1 VYHYIGLAESALVMV
16 VVPGE
21 RYKVRGPFSATLI
34 LVVLNTLVYLYTS
47 YPNLFLESTSDSIYS
62 LGFIPAILFTNPLQG
77 FIRIFTS
84 MFTHADFFHI
94 FFNMYFLWLFGR
106 RVESFIGS
114 GRYLLLYF
122 ASGLAAVL
130 FYVAIIPVGGYDS
143 LVIPAVGAS
152 GAISGVLGAYLLM
165 FPHTRLMWCMF
176 FLFLPYC
183 FPVSTAVFLII
194 WFAEQVIYGYLRLGG
209 VAYFAHVGGFI
220 AGIALT
226 WLLTRDLVGHYR
238 SSYTYDVISR
248 WLEEM
253 GIVVRRPRGLG
264 RITKAILAVLLA
276 VVAAGFAYSIY
287 YTNTTPPSTY
297 LLTVNANNSTDTVSL
312 VVYQDTLDVSVS
324 SVDYVR
330 ILLNRLHPSI
340 IYNPELANS
349 SQVYS
354 DLSYQ
359 ANVQGIRVPVV
370 LSMTALYD
378 AYGVLSRGSGEMTT
392 RVVNIDVYGTA
403 SLGSAVSIVFELSSM
418 RIDIAPALSTG
429 GVLSLVLTVYA
440 LYSLRRADEIAMV
453 AEEPGMPFI

>member
-1 VYHYIGLAESALVMV
+1 MV

-21 RYKVRGPFSATLI
+21 RHRVRGPFSATLI
-34 LVVLNTLVYLYTS
+34 LIVLNTLVYLYTS

-77 FIRIFTS
+77 FIRIFTA

-106 RVESFIGS
+106 RVESVIGS

-130 FYVAIIPVGGYDS
+130 FHVAIIPVGGYDS

-194 WFAEQVIYGYLRLGG
+194 WFAEQVVYGYLRLGG
-209 VAYFAHVGGFI
+209 VAYFAHIGGFV
-220 AGIALT
+220 AGMALT
-226 WLLTRDLVGHYR
+226 WLLTRDLVGRYR

-248 WLEEM
+248 WLEEL

-264 RITKAILAVLLA
+264 GFTKAILALLLV

-312 VVYQDTLDVSVS
+312 VVYQDTLDISMS

-340 IYNPELANS
+340 LYNPELANS
-349 SQVYS
+349 SKEYS
-354 DLSYQ
+354 GSYQ
-359 ANVQGIRVPVV
+359 AVVQGIWVPVT

-392 RVVNIDVYGTA
+392 RVVNIDAYGRV
-403 SLGSAVSIVFELSSM
+403 SLGGAVSIVFELSSV
-418 RIDIAPALSTG
+418 RIDMAPALSTG
-429 GVLSLVLTVYA
+429 GALALVLTVYA

-453 AEEPGMPFI
+453 AEEPWTPFI